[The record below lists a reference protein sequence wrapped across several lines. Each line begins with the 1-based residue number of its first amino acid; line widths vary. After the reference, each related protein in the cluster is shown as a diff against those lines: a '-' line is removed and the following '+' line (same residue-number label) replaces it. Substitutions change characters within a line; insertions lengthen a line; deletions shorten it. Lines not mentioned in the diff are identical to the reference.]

1 MSGYLAVM
9 TGGAVGASLRYLVSG
24 LVYQRLGTSFPYGTL
39 AVNVVGCFLIGLV
52 MSVTE
57 DRFIINQNF
66 RLFLTV
72 GMFGGFTTFST
83 YSYESLVLL
92 RDGQGVYAIMNLAG
106 SVVAGL
112 AAVYLGSVAG
122 RIV

>member
-24 LVYQRLGTSFPYGTL
+24 LVYQRLGTSFPYGTM

-92 RDGQGVYAIMNLAG
+92 RDGQGVYAMMNLAG

-112 AAVYLGSVAG
+112 AAVYVGTVAG

>member
-92 RDGQGVYAIMNLAG
+92 RDGQGVYAMMNLAG

-112 AAVYLGSVAG
+112 AAVYVGTVAG